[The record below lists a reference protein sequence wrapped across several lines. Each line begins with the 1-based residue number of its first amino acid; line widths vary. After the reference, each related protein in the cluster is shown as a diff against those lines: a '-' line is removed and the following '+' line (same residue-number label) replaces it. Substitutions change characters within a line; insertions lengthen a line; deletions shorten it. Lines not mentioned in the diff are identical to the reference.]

1 MSLVE
6 NGNGGNG
13 MVMPVT
19 PMGNGY
25 GYGGG
30 MGNMMG
36 MDGGYFFYMLFLF
49 FFMMLFGNGFGGF
62 GGYGGNGG
70 GAPYVINQTSNEMQR
85 GFDQQ
90 AIMGGLNG
98 ITSQL
103 AGAEVSRCN
112 IGNNI
117 IQSMNN
123 GFNSIQQGITQ
134 SQIAQMQQD
143 FNGQMQQMQNSNNL
157 AMSLQN
163 CCCENRAGL
172 ADLKYNIATEACA
185 DRQAVNDIGRD
196 IIASNTAN
204 TQSLLNT
211 INNGIQS
218 LHDKLCQQ
226 EIDALKNQN
235 ANLQTQ
241 LNLANLKGS
250 QDAQTAQILAGQV
263 AQANAIEQYVNP
275 TARPAYIVQNPNCCA
290 HNNYG
295 CGSCGQCGGSY

>member
-1 MSLVE
+1 MSLVDGT
-6 NGNGGNG
+6 NAGN
-13 MVMPVT
+13 MVMPVS
-19 PMGNGY
+19 PMGGY
-25 GYGGG
+25 GYGGNG
-30 MGNMMG
+30 LGFG
-36 MDGGYFFYMLFLF
+36 DGSFWIIILFLF
-49 FFMMLFGNGFGGF
+49 ALMGGWGNGIGGF
-62 GGYGGNGG
+62 GGG
-70 GAPYVINQTSNEMQR
+70 GAMPYIMNNTTNSDVQR

-90 AIMGGLNG
+90 SIMGGLNG
-98 ITSQL
+98 ISAQL
-103 AGAEVSRCN
+103 SSAEVARCQM
-112 IGNNI
+112 GNNI
-117 IQSMNN
+117 VSPMTN
-123 GFNSIQQGITQ
+123 GFNNLSQTIQ
-134 SQIAQMQQD
+134 
-143 FNGQMQQMQNSNNL
+143 NGQMQQMQNSNNL

-218 LHDKLCQQ
+218 IHDKLCQQ
-226 EIDALKNQN
+226 EIDTLKTQN

-290 HNNYG
+290 QNNYG
-295 CGSCGQCGGSY
+295 GCGCGGTY